1 MFHRIIVGISLVFVL
16 SACSGMMYGSGHR
29 DAVSTS
35 LVDFLYP
42 EESDRQVHKPE
53 IPVLN
58 LPVRVGLAFVPSKQW
73 RQNGFHESQ
82 QIELLNQVKAEF
94 EKHDYIEHI
103 EVIPSIYLKGEN
115 GFESMDRINRMF
127 NIDVM
132 ALVSYDQ
139 MRRST
144 EKAASVLY
152 WTIVGAYIIPGNDNR
167 VQTFV
172 DTAVFDI
179 KSRSMLF
186 RAPGHSKL
194 KQSST
199 AVKVDVSIAAKSS
212 QGFQLAMT
220 EMQTNLATELERFK
234 VRVKEEKVAE
244 IRHKP
249 GYSGAGSFGLL
260 TILIMLYGVGRN
272 LFRRCQ

>member
-1 MFHRIIVGISLVFVL
+1 MFHRILVVISLVFAL
-16 SACSGMMYGSGHR
+16 GACSGLMYSGGHR
-29 DAVSTS
+29 DAVSTR

-42 EESDRQVHKPE
+42 KESDRQVHKPE

-94 EKHDYIEHI
+94 EKQDYIDQI
-103 EVIPSIYLKGEN
+103 EVIPSTYLKGDN
-115 GFESMDRINRMF
+115 GFDSMDRISRMY
-127 NIDVM
+127 NVDVM

-139 MRRST
+139 MRRSSENT
-144 EKAASVLY
+144 ASLLY

-179 KSRSMLF
+179 KSRNMLF

-199 AVKVDVSIAAKSS
+199 AVKIDDSINAKSAE
-212 QGFQLAMT
+212 GFQLAMT

-249 GYSGAGSFGLL
+249 GYSGAGSIGLTLLILFGC
-260 TILIMLYGVGRN
+260 MVGRN
-272 LFRRCQ
+272 LFRRP